1 VEVEWRSYQLDPRYP
16 KGERQP
22 AFEGDVYD
30 FEHSVMVNTFDA
42 HRVTHLAKAQG
53 LGGEMHE
60 RLMRAQL
67 IEGETLNDIDT
78 LVRLAAEVGVDDSA
92 ALRVLTSD
100 AYASEVSDD
109 IRDARALGVT
119 GVPFFVL
126 DKRYGISGAQP
137 VEAFR
142 AALKTASDGAQATC

>member
-1 VEVEWRSYQLDPRYP
+1 MAGHVAE
-16 KGERQP
+16 P
-22 AFEGDVYD
+22 AQEGLTYD

-67 IEGETLNDIDT
+67 IDGETLNDVDT

-92 ALRVLTSD
+92 ARRVLTSEE
-100 AYASEVSDD
+100 YASQVSDD
-109 IRDARALGVT
+109 IREAQALGVT

-126 DKRYGISGAQP
+126 DRRYAISGAQP

-142 AALKTASDGAQATC
+142 SALKTASDAAQATG

>member
-1 VEVEWRSYQLDPRYP
+1 MAGHVAE
-16 KGERQP
+16 P
-22 AFEGDVYD
+22 AQEGLTYD

-53 LGGEMHE
+53 LGGVMHE

-92 ALRVLTSD
+92 ARRVLTSD

-142 AALKTASDGAQATC
+142 AALKTASDGAQATG